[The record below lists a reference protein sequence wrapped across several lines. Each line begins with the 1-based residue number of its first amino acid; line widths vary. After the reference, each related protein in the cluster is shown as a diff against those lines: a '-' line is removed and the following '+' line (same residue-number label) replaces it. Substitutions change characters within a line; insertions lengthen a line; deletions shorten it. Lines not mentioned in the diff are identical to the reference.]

1 MAKRKAAEADSDV
14 TFEQS
19 LEELEQI
26 VSRLEGGK
34 LGLADSLAAY
44 EQGVKRLKGCYQM
57 LASAERRIELVQRV
71 DANGQVTSAPFD
83 DDDSQDLAE
92 KSAARS
98 KRRSARMD
106 DNGGLF

>member
-1 MAKRKAAEADSDV
+1 MAKKKTAEAISDV

-71 DANGQVTSAPFD
+71 DVNGQVASTPFD